1 MGRRFYDLEL
11 LCRLSLFPPLA
22 SVEAWIAQ
30 RPDGQRPVVVRIR
43 PDLTADG
50 DSETFTNLSAALW
63 ADLEDAQALP
73 SDLRCLSLERW
84 GEAGEPV
91 GLYAAPEKLVV
102 LDFARWAAEQ
112 GQAAEEGVALAL
124 GIAFL
129 GSRFIAFDPAGALT
143 RFSAFFLPRVH
154 DLEAPSFTGLIGGP
168 DEEGSFSEAAD
179 LVYRLLA
186 LEAHHYAR
194 SKASDL
200 MAKAPGLSRSIAQS
214 LERAFHP
221 ELRDGPGSRAAL
233 TALWEDRAKPEQV
246 PEFIRRLAPPF
257 PRWDS

>member
-11 LCRLSLFPPLA
+11 LCQLSLFSPLA

-43 PDLTADG
+43 PDLVSSADP
-50 DSETFTNLSAALW
+50 ETFANLSSALW
-63 ADLEDAQALP
+63 EDLEDARAGR

-84 GEAGEPV
+84 GEAREPV

-124 GIAFL
+124 GL
-129 GSRFIAFDPAGALT
+129 TLLRSRFSAFDPAGT
-143 RFSAFFLPRVH
+143 ISRFSAFFLHRVL

-168 DEEGSFSEAAD
+168 DEEGSFSEAAN
-179 LVYRLLA
+179 LVFRLVA
-186 LEAHHYAR
+186 LEAPHYLR
-194 SKASDL
+194 SKAPDL
-200 MAKAPGLSRSIAQS
+200 LAKAPGLSRSVAQS

-221 ELRDGPGSRAAL
+221 DLRDRLPGRAAL
-233 TALWEDRAKPEQV
+233 TALWEDRATPERV
-246 PEFIRRLAPPF
+246 PEFIRRVAPPF
-257 PRWDS
+257 PRWG